1 MSKRRDMVISW
12 WVALI
17 FASCC
22 LLLATQVNAEDI
34 NNADNL
40 VGQKQVVVAPEQTL
54 WRVAVEN
61 APVNTNPWQML
72 IAIYKTNPEAF
83 RDGHIGHII
92 TGSQIT
98 IPTNEQINLLSAKQ
112 AEAEYQQLIK
122 KPLSLVTTS
131 SEVLAIPSPDISS
144 KEVTQTQ
151 PMALPQTPEVETQ
164 VTRDQPV
171 YDEQLQ
177 ALRQQLENLQ
187 LEMANQQ
194 ALLVAL
200 TSEVKD
206 LQQEN
211 QQQQTKP
218 EPTAIP
224 KAEPAAK
231 ASPES
236 ALQPTSTPAPETID
250 TESSIEDEVNSVQPV
265 INFDYVW
272 SKLISPQFYPWIVAT
287 LCIVT
292 SILLLLVLVLLWSSR
307 TPKRSKKMRTTEP
320 YLSSQT
326 EARDKPPETIFATR
340 GAANVD
346 AHQANKTTSEAEF
359 IAQLLQEREQQSES
373 AGDLDHEYA
382 DLSLA
387 DEVDKVLQ
395 QENRKQNIHE
405 PQQFSSSEDEVLSK
419 LDLAQSYIEMGQVD
433 QARVLLQAVLHEGN
447 LEQQTSATMLL
458 AKLHQD

>member
-1 MSKRRDMVISW
+1 MAYYW
-12 WVALI
+12 LFTLI
-17 FASCC
+17 LASCC
-22 LLLATQVNAEDI
+22 LFFATQVSAEDI

-98 IPTNEQINLLSAKQ
+98 IPSNEQINLLSAKQ

-122 KPLSLVTTS
+122 NPLSLVTTS
-131 SEVLAIPSPDISS
+131 SEVLAIPSPDVSA
-144 KEVTQTQ
+144 KEVTQTL

-171 YDEQLQ
+171 YDEESK

-187 LEMANQQ
+187 LEMAKQQ

-200 TSEVKD
+200 TSQVKD

-211 QQQQTKP
+211 QHQQTKP
-218 EPTAIP
+218 EPTDIP
-224 KAEPAAK
+224 NAEPALK
-231 ASPES
+231 PSP
-236 ALQPTSTPAPETID
+236 TPENID
-250 TESSIEDEVNSVQPV
+250 TESSVEDEVNSAQPV

-272 SKLISPQFYPWIVAT
+272 SQLISPQFYPWIVAT

-307 TPKRSKKMRTTEP
+307 TPKRKNKMRPAEP

-326 EARDKPPETIFATR
+326 EARDKSPETIYATR
-340 GAANVD
+340 NPAKSGTR
-346 AHQANKTTSEAEF
+346 QANKTTSEAEF
-359 IAQLLQEREQQSES
+359 IAQLLQEHEQQSAYADDSGQES
-373 AGDLDHEYA
+373 A

-395 QENRKQNIHE
+395 QANRKQNIHE

-419 LDLAQSYIEMGQVD
+419 LDLAQSYIEMEQVD
-433 QARVLLQAVLHEGN
+433 QARELLQEVLHEGN

>member
-1 MSKRRDMVISW
+1 
-12 WVALI
+12 
-17 FASCC
+17 
-22 LLLATQVNAEDI
+22 
-34 NNADNL
+34 
-40 VGQKQVVVAPEQTL
+40 
-54 WRVAVEN
+54 
-61 APVNTNPWQML
+61 
-72 IAIYKTNPEAF
+72 AIYKTNPEAF

-98 IPTNEQINLLSAKQ
+98 IPSNEQINLLSAKQ

-122 KPLSLVTTS
+122 NPLSLVTTS
-131 SEVLAIPSPDISS
+131 SEVLAIPSPDVSA
-144 KEVTQTQ
+144 KEVTQTL

-171 YDEQLQ
+171 YDEESK

-187 LEMANQQ
+187 LEMAKQQ

-200 TSEVKD
+200 TSQVKD

-211 QQQQTKP
+211 QHQQTKP
-218 EPTAIP
+218 EPTDIP
-224 KAEPAAK
+224 KAEPALK
-231 ASPES
+231 PSP
-236 ALQPTSTPAPETID
+236 TPENID
-250 TESSIEDEVNSVQPV
+250 TESSVEDEVNSAQPV

-272 SKLISPQFYPWIVAT
+272 SQLISPQFYPWIVAT

-307 TPKRSKKMRTTEP
+307 TPKRKNKMRPAEP

-326 EARDKPPETIFATR
+326 EARDKSPETIYATR
-340 GAANVD
+340 NPAKSGTR
-346 AHQANKTTSEAEF
+346 QANKTTSEAEF
-359 IAQLLQEREQQSES
+359 IAQLLQEHEQQSAYADDSGQES
-373 AGDLDHEYA
+373 A

-395 QENRKQNIHE
+395 QANRKQNIHE

-419 LDLAQSYIEMGQVD
+419 LDLAQSYIEMEQVD
-433 QARVLLQAVLHEGN
+433 QARELLQEVLHEGN

>member
-1 MSKRRDMVISW
+1 MAYHW
-12 WVALI
+12 LFTLI
-17 FASCC
+17 LASCC
-22 LLLATQVNAEDI
+22 LFSAAQVSAEDI
-34 NNADNL
+34 NSADNL

-98 IPTNEQINLLSAKQ
+98 IPSNEQINLLSAKQ

-131 SEVLAIPSPDISS
+131 SEVLAIPSPDVSA

-171 YDEQLQ
+171 YDEESK

-187 LEMANQQ
+187 LEMAKQQ

-200 TSEVKD
+200 TSQVKD
-206 LQQEN
+206 LQLQN

-250 TESSIEDEVNSVQPV
+250 TESSIEDEVNGAQPV

-272 SKLISPQFYPWIVAT
+272 SQLISPQFYPWIVAT

-307 TPKRSKKMRTTEP
+307 TPKRKNKTRPAEP

-326 EARDKPPETIFATR
+326 EARDKPAETIYATR
-340 GAANVD
+340 NPAKSGTR
-346 AHQANKTTSEAEF
+346 QANKTTSEAEF
-359 IAQLLQEREQQSES
+359 IAQLLQEHEQQSAYADDSGQES
-373 AGDLDHEYA
+373 A

-395 QENRKQNIHE
+395 QANRKQNIHE

-433 QARVLLQAVLHEGN
+433 QARELLQEVLHEGN

>member
-1 MSKRRDMVISW
+1 
-12 WVALI
+12 
-17 FASCC
+17 
-22 LLLATQVNAEDI
+22 
-34 NNADNL
+34 
-40 VGQKQVVVAPEQTL
+40 
-54 WRVAVEN
+54 
-61 APVNTNPWQML
+61 ML
-72 IAIYKTNPEAF
+72 KAIYKTNPEAF

-98 IPTNEQINLLSAKQ
+98 IPSNEQINLLSAKQ

-122 KPLSLVTTS
+122 NPLSLVTTS
-131 SEVLAIPSPDISS
+131 SEVLAIPSPDVSA
-144 KEVTQTQ
+144 KEVTQTL

-171 YDEQLQ
+171 YDEESK

-187 LEMANQQ
+187 LEMAKQQ

-200 TSEVKD
+200 TSQVKD

-211 QQQQTKP
+211 QHQQTKP
-218 EPTAIP
+218 EPTDIP
-224 KAEPAAK
+224 KAEPALK
-231 ASPES
+231 PSP
-236 ALQPTSTPAPETID
+236 TPENID
-250 TESSIEDEVNSVQPV
+250 TESSVEDEVNSAQPV

-272 SKLISPQFYPWIVAT
+272 SQLISPQFYPWIVAT

-307 TPKRSKKMRTTEP
+307 TPKRKNKMRPAEP

-326 EARDKPPETIFATR
+326 EARDKSPETIYATR
-340 GAANVD
+340 NPAKSGTR
-346 AHQANKTTSEAEF
+346 QANKTTSEAEF
-359 IAQLLQEREQQSES
+359 IAQLLQEHEQQSAYADDSGQES
-373 AGDLDHEYA
+373 A

-395 QENRKQNIHE
+395 QANRKQNIHE

-419 LDLAQSYIEMGQVD
+419 LDLAQSYIEMEQVD
-433 QARVLLQAVLHEGN
+433 QARELLQEVLHEGN

>member
-1 MSKRRDMVISW
+1 MAYHW
-12 WVALI
+12 LFTLI
-17 FASCC
+17 LASCC
-22 LLLATQVNAEDI
+22 LFSAAQVSAEDI
-34 NNADNL
+34 NSADNL

-98 IPTNEQINLLSAKQ
+98 IPSNEQINLLSAKQ

-122 KPLSLVTTS
+122 NPLSLVTTS
-131 SEVLAIPSPDISS
+131 SEVLAIPSPDVSA
-144 KEVTQTQ
+144 KEVTQTL

-171 YDEQLQ
+171 YDEESK

-187 LEMANQQ
+187 LEMAKQQ

-200 TSEVKD
+200 TSQVKD

-211 QQQQTKP
+211 QHQQTKP
-218 EPTAIP
+218 EPTDIP
-224 KAEPAAK
+224 KAEPALK
-231 ASPES
+231 PSP
-236 ALQPTSTPAPETID
+236 TPENID
-250 TESSIEDEVNSVQPV
+250 TESSVEDEVNSAQPV

-272 SKLISPQFYPWIVAT
+272 SQLISPQFYPWIVAT

-307 TPKRSKKMRTTEP
+307 TPKRKNKMRPAEP

-326 EARDKPPETIFATR
+326 EARDKSPETIYATR
-340 GAANVD
+340 NPAKSGTR
-346 AHQANKTTSEAEF
+346 QANKTTSEAEF
-359 IAQLLQEREQQSES
+359 IAQLLQEHEQQSAYADDSGQES
-373 AGDLDHEYA
+373 A

-395 QENRKQNIHE
+395 QANRKQNIHE

-433 QARVLLQAVLHEGN
+433 QARELLQEVLHEGN

>member
-1 MSKRRDMVISW
+1 MAYHW
-12 WVALI
+12 LFTLI
-17 FASCC
+17 LASCC
-22 LLLATQVNAEDI
+22 LFSAAQVSAEDI
-34 NNADNL
+34 NSADNL

-72 IAIYKTNPEAF
+72 KAIYKTNPEAF

-98 IPTNEQINLLSAKQ
+98 IPSNEQINLLSAKQ

-122 KPLSLVTTS
+122 NPLSLVTTS
-131 SEVLAIPSPDISS
+131 SEVLAIPSPDVSA
-144 KEVTQTQ
+144 KEVTQTL

-171 YDEQLQ
+171 YDEESK

-187 LEMANQQ
+187 LEMAKQQ

-200 TSEVKD
+200 TSQVKD

-211 QQQQTKP
+211 QHQQTKP
-218 EPTAIP
+218 EPTDIP
-224 KAEPAAK
+224 KAEPALK
-231 ASPES
+231 PSP
-236 ALQPTSTPAPETID
+236 TPENID
-250 TESSIEDEVNSVQPV
+250 TESSVEDEVNSAQPV

-272 SKLISPQFYPWIVAT
+272 SQLISPQFYPWIVAT

-307 TPKRSKKMRTTEP
+307 TPKRKNKMRPAEP

-326 EARDKPPETIFATR
+326 EARDKSPETIYATR
-340 GAANVD
+340 NPAKSGTR
-346 AHQANKTTSEAEF
+346 QANKTTSEAEF
-359 IAQLLQEREQQSES
+359 IAQLLQEHEQQSAYADDSGQES
-373 AGDLDHEYA
+373 A

-395 QENRKQNIHE
+395 QANRKQNIHE

-419 LDLAQSYIEMGQVD
+419 LDLAQSYIEMEQVD
-433 QARVLLQAVLHEGN
+433 QARELLQEVLHEGN

>member
-17 FASCC
+17 LASCC
-22 LLLATQVNAEDI
+22 LFSAAQVNAEDI

-40 VGQKQVVVAPEQTL
+40 VVQKQVVVAPEQTL

-98 IPTNEQINLLSAKQ
+98 IPSNEQINLLSAKQ

-131 SEVLAIPSPDISS
+131 SEVLAIPSPDVSA

-151 PMALPQTPEVETQ
+151 PMAVPQTPEVETQ

-171 YDEQLQ
+171 YDEESK
-177 ALRQQLENLQ
+177 AVRQQLENLQ
-187 LEMANQQ
+187 LEIAKQQ

-200 TSEVKD
+200 TSQVKD

-224 KAEPAAK
+224 KAEPALK
-231 ASPES
+231 
-236 ALQPTSTPAPETID
+236 STPTPENID
-250 TESSIEDEVNSVQPV
+250 TESSVEDEVNSAQPV

-272 SKLISPQFYPWIVAT
+272 SQLISPQFYPWIVAT

-307 TPKRSKKMRTTEP
+307 TPKRKNKTRPAEP

-326 EARDKPPETIFATR
+326 EARDKPPETIYATR
-340 GAANVD
+340 NPAKSGTR
-346 AHQANKTTSEAEF
+346 QANKTTSEAEF
-359 IAQLLQEREQQSES
+359 IAQLLQEHEQQSAYVDDSGQES
-373 AGDLDHEYA
+373 A

-395 QENRKQNIHE
+395 QANRKQNIHE

-433 QARVLLQAVLHEGN
+433 QARELLQEVLHEGN

>member
-1 MSKRRDMVISW
+1 MAYHW
-12 WVALI
+12 LFTLI
-17 FASCC
+17 LASCC
-22 LLLATQVNAEDI
+22 LFSAAQVSAEDI
-34 NNADNL
+34 NSADNL

-98 IPTNEQINLLSAKQ
+98 IPSNEQINLLSAKQ

-122 KPLSLVTTS
+122 NPLSLVTTS
-131 SEVLAIPSPDISS
+131 SEVLAIPSPDVSA
-144 KEVTQTQ
+144 KEVTQTL

-171 YDEQLQ
+171 YDEESK

-187 LEMANQQ
+187 LEMAKQQ

-200 TSEVKD
+200 TSQVKD

-211 QQQQTKP
+211 QHQQTKP
-218 EPTAIP
+218 EPTDIP
-224 KAEPAAK
+224 KAEPALK
-231 ASPES
+231 PSP
-236 ALQPTSTPAPETID
+236 TPENID
-250 TESSIEDEVNSVQPV
+250 TESSVEDEVNSAQPV

-272 SKLISPQFYPWIVAT
+272 SQLISPQFYPWIVAT

-307 TPKRSKKMRTTEP
+307 TPKRKNKMRPAEP

-326 EARDKPPETIFATR
+326 EARDKSPETIYATR
-340 GAANVD
+340 NPAKSGTR
-346 AHQANKTTSEAEF
+346 QANKTTSEAEF
-359 IAQLLQEREQQSES
+359 IAQLLQEHEQQSAYADDSGQES
-373 AGDLDHEYA
+373 A

-395 QENRKQNIHE
+395 QANRKQNIHE

-419 LDLAQSYIEMGQVD
+419 LDLAQSYIEMEQVD
-433 QARVLLQAVLHEGN
+433 QARELLQEVLHEGN

>member
-1 MSKRRDMVISW
+1 MAYHW
-12 WVALI
+12 LFTLI
-17 FASCC
+17 LASCC
-22 LLLATQVNAEDI
+22 LFSAAQVSAEDI
-34 NNADNL
+34 NSADNL

-72 IAIYKTNPEAF
+72 KAIYKTNPEAF

-98 IPTNEQINLLSAKQ
+98 IPSNEQINLLSAKQ

-122 KPLSLVTTS
+122 NPLSLVTTS
-131 SEVLAIPSPDISS
+131 SEVLAIPSPDVSA
-144 KEVTQTQ
+144 KEVTQTL

-164 VTRDQPV
+164 LTRDQPV
-171 YDEQLQ
+171 YDEESK

-187 LEMANQQ
+187 LEMAKQQ

-200 TSEVKD
+200 TSQVKD

-211 QQQQTKP
+211 QHQQTKP
-218 EPTAIP
+218 EPTDIP
-224 KAEPAAK
+224 KAEPALK
-231 ASPES
+231 PSP
-236 ALQPTSTPAPETID
+236 TPENID
-250 TESSIEDEVNSVQPV
+250 TESSVEDEVNSAQPV

-272 SKLISPQFYPWIVAT
+272 SQLISPQFYPWIVAT

-307 TPKRSKKMRTTEP
+307 TPKRKNKMRPAEP

-326 EARDKPPETIFATR
+326 EARDKSPETIYATR
-340 GAANVD
+340 NPAKSGTR
-346 AHQANKTTSEAEF
+346 QANKTTSEAEF
-359 IAQLLQEREQQSES
+359 IAQLLQEHEQQSAYADDSGQES
-373 AGDLDHEYA
+373 A

-395 QENRKQNIHE
+395 QANRKQNIHE

-419 LDLAQSYIEMGQVD
+419 LDLAQSYIEMEQVD
-433 QARVLLQAVLHEGN
+433 QARELLQEVLHEGN

>member
-1 MSKRRDMVISW
+1 MAYHW
-12 WVALI
+12 LFTLI
-17 FASCC
+17 LSSCC
-22 LLLATQVNAEDI
+22 LLFATQVSAEDI

-40 VGQKQVVVAPEQTL
+40 VGQKQVVVEPEQTL

-98 IPTNEQINLLSAKQ
+98 IPSNEQINLLSAKQ
-112 AEAEYQQLIK
+112 AEAEYQQLINN
-122 KPLSLVTTS
+122 PLSLVTTS
-131 SEVLAIPSPDISS
+131 SEVLAIPSPDVSA

-151 PMALPQTPEVETQ
+151 TMALPQTPEVETQ

-171 YDEQLQ
+171 YDEESK

-187 LEMANQQ
+187 LEMAKQQ

-200 TSEVKD
+200 TSQVKD

-211 QQQQTKP
+211 QQQTKP

-231 ASPES
+231 ASTES
-236 ALQPTSTPAPETID
+236 ALKSTPTPVPETID
-250 TESSIEDEVNSVQPV
+250 TESSIEDEVNGLQPV

-272 SKLISPQFYPWIVAT
+272 SQLISPQFYPWIVAT
-287 LCIVT
+287 LCVVT

-307 TPKRSKKMRTTEP
+307 TPKRSKKMPTTEP

-326 EARDKPPETIFATR
+326 EARDKPPETIYATR
-340 GAANVD
+340 GATKVD
-346 AHQANKTTSEAEF
+346 ARQANKATSEAEF
-359 IAQLLQEREQQSES
+359 IAQLLQEREQQSAS
-373 AGDLDHEYA
+373 AGDSDHEYA

-395 QENRKQNIHE
+395 QANRKQNIHE

-433 QARVLLQAVLHEGN
+433 QARELLQEVLHEGN

>member
-1 MSKRRDMVISW
+1 MAYHW
-12 WVALI
+12 LFTLI
-17 FASCC
+17 LASCC
-22 LLLATQVNAEDI
+22 LFSAAQVSGEDI
-34 NNADNL
+34 NSADNL

-98 IPTNEQINLLSAKQ
+98 IPSNEQINLLSAKQ

-131 SEVLAIPSPDISS
+131 SEVLAIPSPDVSA

-151 PMALPQTPEVETQ
+151 PMAVPQTPEVETQ

-171 YDEQLQ
+171 YDEESK
-177 ALRQQLENLQ
+177 AVRQQLENLQ
-187 LEMANQQ
+187 LEIAKQQ

-200 TSEVKD
+200 TSQVKD

-224 KAEPAAK
+224 KAEPALK
-231 ASPES
+231 
-236 ALQPTSTPAPETID
+236 STPTPENID
-250 TESSIEDEVNSVQPV
+250 TESSVEDEVNSAQPV

-272 SKLISPQFYPWIVAT
+272 SQLISPQFYPWIVAT

-307 TPKRSKKMRTTEP
+307 TPKRKNKMRPAEP

-326 EARDKPPETIFATR
+326 EARDKPPETIYATR
-340 GAANVD
+340 NPAKSGTR
-346 AHQANKTTSEAEF
+346 QANKTTSEAEF
-359 IAQLLQEREQQSES
+359 IAQLLQEHEQQSAYVDDSGQES
-373 AGDLDHEYA
+373 A

-395 QENRKQNIHE
+395 QANRKQNIHE

-433 QARVLLQAVLHEGN
+433 QARELLQEVLHEGN

>member
-1 MSKRRDMVISW
+1 MAYHW
-12 WVALI
+12 LFTLI
-17 FASCC
+17 LASCC
-22 LLLATQVNAEDI
+22 LFSAAQVSAEDI
-34 NNADNL
+34 NSADNL

-98 IPTNEQINLLSAKQ
+98 IPSNEQINLLSAKQ

-122 KPLSLVTTS
+122 NPLSLVTTS
-131 SEVLAIPSPDISS
+131 SEVLAIPSPDVSA
-144 KEVTQTQ
+144 KEVTQTL

-171 YDEQLQ
+171 YDEESK

-187 LEMANQQ
+187 LEMAKQQ

-200 TSEVKD
+200 TSQVKD

-211 QQQQTKP
+211 QHQQTKP
-218 EPTAIP
+218 EPTDIP
-224 KAEPAAK
+224 KAEPALK
-231 ASPES
+231 PSP
-236 ALQPTSTPAPETID
+236 TPENID
-250 TESSIEDEVNSVQPV
+250 TESSVEDEVNSAQPV

-272 SKLISPQFYPWIVAT
+272 SQLISPQFYPWIVAT

-307 TPKRSKKMRTTEP
+307 TPKRKNKMRPAEP

-326 EARDKPPETIFATR
+326 EARDKSPETIYATR
-340 GAANVD
+340 NPAKSGTR
-346 AHQANKTTSEAEF
+346 QANKTTSEAEF
-359 IAQLLQEREQQSES
+359 IAQLLHEHEQQSAYADDSGQES
-373 AGDLDHEYA
+373 A

-395 QENRKQNIHE
+395 QANRKQNIHE

-419 LDLAQSYIEMGQVD
+419 LDLAQSYIEMEQVD
-433 QARVLLQAVLHEGN
+433 QARELLQEVLHEGN

>member
-1 MSKRRDMVISW
+1 MKIHMAYYW
-12 WVALI
+12 LCTLI
-17 FASCC
+17 LAFFC
-22 LLLATQVNAEDI
+22 LLPATQVSAEDI

-72 IAIYKTNPEAF
+72 IAIYKANPEAF
-83 RDGHIGHII
+83 KDGHIGHII

-112 AEAEYQQLIK
+112 AEAEYQQLINN
-122 KPLSLVTTS
+122 PLSLDTAPI
-131 SEVLAIPSPDISS
+131 EVLAMPSPDVST

-151 PMALPQTPEVETQ
+151 TMVLPQTPEVETQ
-164 VTRDQPV
+164 VTRDQPFN
-171 YDEQLQ
+171 DEQSQ
-177 ALRQQLENLQ
+177 VLRQQLENLQ
-187 LEMANQQ
+187 LEIAKQQ

-200 TSEVKD
+200 TSQVKD

-211 QQQQTKP
+211 LQQQVKP
-218 EPTAIP
+218 EPTATP
-224 KAEPAAK
+224 KAEIPTPT
-231 ASPES
+231 PEN
-236 ALQPTSTPAPETID
+236 ID
-250 TESSIEDEVNSVQPV
+250 TESSIEDEVNAAQPV
-265 INFDYVW
+265 INFDYVL
-272 SKLISPQFYPWIVAT
+272 SQLISPQFYPWIVAT
-287 LCIVT
+287 LFIVT

-307 TPKRSKKMRTTEP
+307 SPKRSKKMRPSEP
-320 YLSSQT
+320 YLPSQT

-340 GAANVD
+340 NSAKSGTR
-346 AHQANKTTSEAEF
+346 QANKTTSEAEF
-359 IAQLLQEREQQSES
+359 IAQLLQESEQQNTYTDDSGE
-373 AGDLDHEYA
+373 EYA

-433 QARVLLQAVLHEGN
+433 HARELLQQVLHEGN
-447 LEQQTSATMLL
+447 LEQQTNATMLL

>member
-1 MSKRRDMVISW
+1 MAYHW
-12 WVALI
+12 LFTLI
-17 FASCC
+17 LASCC
-22 LLLATQVNAEDI
+22 LFSAAQVSAEDI
-34 NNADNL
+34 NSADNL

-98 IPTNEQINLLSAKQ
+98 IPSNEQINLLSAKQ

-122 KPLSLVTTS
+122 NPLTLVTTS
-131 SEVLAIPSPDISS
+131 SEVLAIPSPDVSA
-144 KEVTQTQ
+144 KEVTQTL

-171 YDEQLQ
+171 YDEESK

-187 LEMANQQ
+187 LEMAKQQ

-200 TSEVKD
+200 TSQVKD

-211 QQQQTKP
+211 QHQQTKP
-218 EPTAIP
+218 EPTDIP
-224 KAEPAAK
+224 KAEPALK
-231 ASPES
+231 PSP
-236 ALQPTSTPAPETID
+236 TPENID
-250 TESSIEDEVNSVQPV
+250 TESSVEDKVNSAQPV

-272 SKLISPQFYPWIVAT
+272 SQLISPQFYPWIVAT

-307 TPKRSKKMRTTEP
+307 TPKRKNKMRPAEP

-326 EARDKPPETIFATR
+326 EARDKSPETIYATR
-340 GAANVD
+340 NPAKSGTR
-346 AHQANKTTSEAEF
+346 QANKTTSEAEF
-359 IAQLLQEREQQSES
+359 IAQLLQEHEQQSAYADDSGQES
-373 AGDLDHEYA
+373 A

-395 QENRKQNIHE
+395 QANRKQNIHE

-433 QARVLLQAVLHEGN
+433 QARELLQEVLHEGN